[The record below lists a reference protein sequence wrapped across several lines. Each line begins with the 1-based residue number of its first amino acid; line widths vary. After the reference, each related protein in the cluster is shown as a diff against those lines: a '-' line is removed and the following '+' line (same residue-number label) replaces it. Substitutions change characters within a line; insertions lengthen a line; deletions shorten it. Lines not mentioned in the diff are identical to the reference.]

1 MSLIEAQ
8 GFKAPLPGA
17 ILSLPQLQKNEKPEN
32 GLAGRPFQGFSL
44 KTKGYVE
51 KCPSPTT
58 FLSVVKLLFS
68 AGLKKS
74 AMRFYSNYPGM

>member
-1 MSLIEAQ
+1 MSTFKAL

-58 FLSVVKLLFS
+58 FSAEVKLLFFR
-68 AGLKKS
+68 GVKKTLHS
-74 AMRFYSNYPGM
+74 LLR